1 MIEELSQI
9 ERANRS
15 IISESRSLPFKRY
28 FYSYLKHGTPLCLIL
43 KGQRGVGKSTA
54 IYQYMAERK
63 EDGLKTF
70 YLPADTV
77 TIRDISLIDIVEHLT
92 TSGIQ
97 LLAIDEIQKRKNF
110 AEELKSIRDLYPK
123 LELIASG
130 SSAIELDSADLSR
143 RAFKVECVGLSFREY
158 LNLAYAINL
167 SAFKLDD
174 LLKSHSDISAQ
185 ITEITQRS
193 KINLLEEFQ
202 KYLQAGYFPTSISI
216 NNRDIFFKTL
226 RQAIDRTIES
236 DLLTSYPT
244 LNGTSISKIKR
255 LLTLIS
261 KSGPFVP
268 DYAKLKAAL
277 EITNETTIKEYFFYL
292 HKADIIRLLPKNKE
306 SIGTL
311 RKPKKIYFD
320 NPNYLLAV
328 APAEASNIGTLRE
341 TFVYMA
347 IDNFMNIQ
355 DAPNGVFA
363 APNGDFETIN
373 GEIFEVGGRNKSF
386 KQIAGVPKSYVISDD
401 LLHGTGRQL
410 PMWLLG
416 FLW

>member
-1 MIEELSQI
+1 MIDELSQL
-9 ERANRS
+9 ERASRA
-15 IISESRSLPFKRY
+15 IISESQSLPFKRY
-28 FYSYLKHGTPLCLIL
+28 FYSSLKHSTPLCLIL

-54 IYQYMAERK
+54 IYQYLAERK
-63 EDGLKTF
+63 EEGLRTF
-70 YLPADTV
+70 YLPADAV
-77 TIRDISLIDIVEHLT
+77 TIRDISLIDIVEHLAA
-92 TSGIQ
+92 SGTQ

-123 LELIASG
+123 IELIASG

-158 LNLAYAINL
+158 LNLSYAITL
-167 SAFKLDD
+167 SAFKLDEI
-174 LLKSHSDISAQ
+174 LRNHGEVSSQ
-185 ITEITQRS
+185 ITEITKLA
-193 KINLLEEFQ
+193 KIDLLEEFQ
-202 KYLQAGYFPTSISI
+202 KYLQTGYFPTSISI

-268 DYAKLKAAL
+268 DFAKLKAAL
-277 EITNETTIKEYFFYL
+277 EITSESTIKEYFFYL

-306 SIGTL
+306 RIGTL
-311 RKPKKIYFD
+311 RKPEKIYFD
-320 NPNYLLAV
+320 NPNYLVAV
-328 APAEASNIGTLRE
+328 APAEASNLGTLRE

-347 IDNFMNIQ
+347 IDNYMNIHGS
-355 DAPNGVFA
+355 PNGIFA
-363 APNGDFETIN
+363 ASNGDFETIN
-373 GEIFEVGGRNKSF
+373 GEILEVGGRNKGF
-386 KQIAGVPKSYVISDD
+386 KQIAGVPNSYVISDD
-401 LLHGTGRQL
+401 LLHGSGRQV

>member
-1 MIEELSQI
+1 MIKELSQI

-15 IISESRSLPFKRY
+15 IISESRGLPFKRY
-28 FYSYLKHGTPLCLIL
+28 FYSSLKHGTPLCLIL

-54 IYQYMAERK
+54 IYQYMAERT
-63 EDGLKTF
+63 EQGLKAF
-70 YLPADTV
+70 YLPADAV
-77 TIRDISLIDIVEHLT
+77 TIRDISLIDIVEHLA

-97 LLAIDEIQKRKNF
+97 ILAIDEIQKRKNF
-110 AEELKSIRDLYPK
+110 ADELKSIRDLYPK

-158 LNLAYAINL
+158 LNLTYAINL
-167 SAFKLDD
+167 SNFKLDD
-174 LLKSHSDISAQ
+174 ILKSHSDITGQ
-185 ITEITQRS
+185 ITEITQGS

-202 KYLQAGYFPTSISI
+202 EYLQAGYFPTSISI

-277 EITNETTIKEYFFYL
+277 EITSETTIKEYFFYL

-311 RKPKKIYFD
+311 RKPEKIFFD
-320 NPNYLLAV
+320 NPNYLVAV

-347 IDNFMNIQ
+347 IDNFMNIH

-363 APNGDFETIN
+363 GSSGDFETIN
-373 GEIFEVGGRNKSF
+373 GEIFEVGGRNKGF
-386 KQIAGVPKSYVISDD
+386 RQRAGVPNSYVISDD
-401 LLHGTGRQL
+401 LLHGSGRQL